1 MIPEPP
7 VSAFDTTADLASAAQ
22 LAGAGS
28 ARAER
33 WRPGLGGVAQAEI
46 FASSREASG
55 VGAAL
60 ALALDAW
67 RGRPHAEG
75 DEAEDRR
82 AVVWVQTRAAVKSGG
97 HPFRPGLPP
106 EIRHRLIHVLAEKD
120 EDALFAL
127 EEAVRCRDVAFVIG
141 ELAGAARALDFTAS
155 RRLTLAAERHG
166 VPLTLVRLDGPRE
179 LSSARQRWAVSAAP
193 SAHPQW
199 DAAAP
204 GVPAWQAELF
214 RARSHPPG
222 TWRLSENAGQL
233 VASRISEQSAP
244 PDRRESAGIGQAMAR
259 KSTQPQNSARAEPV
273 EAQSFTLVS
282 AKPKESTA
290 LRQAQCER
298 Q

>member
-1 MIPEPP
+1 MITKTP
-7 VSAFDTTADLASAAQ
+7 VSAFDNAADLAPAAQ
-22 LAGAGS
+22 LASAGS
-28 ARAER
+28 VRAER
-33 WRPGLGGVAQAEI
+33 WRPGLGGVAQTEI

-55 VGAAL
+55 AGAAL

-67 RGRPHAEG
+67 RNRPRAEG
-75 DEAEDRR
+75 EEAEDRR

-97 HPFRPGLPP
+97 RPFRPGLPP

-193 SAHPQW
+193 SAPPQW
-199 DAAAP
+199 NKAAP

-222 TWRLSENAGQL
+222 TWRLSEDGGQL
-233 VASRISEQSAP
+233 AASRILEQSAP
-244 PDRRESAGIGQAMAR
+244 AVRRERTSIGQTITR
-259 KSTQPQNSARAEPV
+259 KCTPPENSARAEPV
-273 EAQSFTLVS
+273 EALSFTLVS
-282 AKPKESTA
+282 TKPKESTA
-290 LRQAQCER
+290 LRQAQGER
-298 Q
+298 V

>member
-1 MIPEPP
+1 MIPKTP
-7 VSAFDTTADLASAAQ
+7 VSASETAADLSSAAH
-22 LAGAGS
+22 LAAANC
-28 ARAER
+28 AREER
-33 WRPGLGGVAQAEI
+33 WRPGLGGVAQTEI

-60 ALALDAW
+60 ALALDA
-67 RGRPHAEG
+67 GRSRPREEG
-75 DEAEDRR
+75 DEAEDRC

-97 HPFRPGLPP
+97 RPFRPGLPP

-179 LSSARQRWAVSAAP
+179 LSSARQRWAVNAAP
-193 SAHPQW
+193 SAHPRW
-199 DAAAP
+199 NKAAP
-204 GVPAWQAELF
+204 GAPAWQAELF

-222 TWRLSENAGQL
+222 TWRLSEDAGQL
-233 VASRISEQSAP
+233 VASRVAEQSAP
-244 PDRRESAGIGQAMAR
+244 PDRGEGTSIGQAIAR
-259 KSTQPQNSARAEPV
+259 KFTPSRNCARAEPV
-273 EAQSFTLVS
+273 EARSFTLVS
-282 AKPKESTA
+282 TKPKESTA
-290 LRQAQCER
+290 LRQAQGER
-298 Q
+298 V